1 MSYIHDCCGA
11 ARALKAAAVGG
22 WRGLVAGYLAFC
34 VLVAPARADVFE
46 LVAGDSVIGSMLE
59 VRARYE
65 DTLTDIARRHGLGY
79 DDIVRAN
86 PGIDP
91 WLPGEA
97 TPVRLPTQFVL
108 PETPHEGI
116 VINIAEYRLYYYE
129 ATDGIL
135 RASTFP
141 ISIGRMDWATP
152 LGRWAVMSKVRNPA
166 WYPPESIRAEHLAD
180 GRGVLPK
187 VVPPGPDNPLGEYAM
202 RLTIPGYLIHG
213 TNRPVGI
220 GMRVTHGCIR
230 MYPEDIEWLFPAVS
244 VRTPVRIVNQPYKLG
259 WAGDVLYLEAHPP
272 LDEDSATRERD
283 MTPITELYVQVT
295 RERPATVDWDL
306 VEQAYLAEAGIPIAV
321 GRALPVPGATAFDG
335 ARVARD

>member
-1 MSYIHDCCGA
+1 MSYLVDWRAA
-11 ARALKAAAVGG
+11 ARALTASACGAG
-22 WRGLVAGYLAFC
+22 RGIVAGCL
-34 VLVAPARADVFE
+34 VLCLSVAPARADVFE
-46 LVAGDSVIGSMLE
+46 LMAGDGVIGSMLE

-91 WLPGEA
+91 WLPGEQ

-108 PETPHEGI
+108 PQTPREGI

-129 ATDGIL
+129 ASGGVL

-141 ISIGRMDWATP
+141 ISIGRMDWSTP
-152 LGRWAVMSKVRNPA
+152 IGRWAVTNKVRNPA

-180 GRGVLPK
+180 GRGFLPK

-202 RLTIPGYLIHG
+202 RLSIPGYLIHG

-244 VRTPVRIVNQPYKLG
+244 VQTPVRIVNQPYKLG
-259 WAGDVLYLEAHPP
+259 WDGDVLYLEAHPP

-295 RERPATVDWDL
+295 SERPASVDWEL
-306 VEQAYLAEAGIPIAV
+306 VEQVYLAEAGLPVAV
-321 GRALPVPGATAFDG
+321 GRALPAGPAA
-335 ARVARD
+335 ARSLARR